1 MSVNVK
7 TFLKS
12 PLRVGACLTATVT
25 LVGTVYA
32 LTHPRSMVKRAESAQ
47 LIQASR
53 CTTIVF
59 DDQPPLNVR
68 EAPNDRSGTIVG
80 ALDNGEVLTVVGE
93 QNGWLRIT
101 APTVGWVYEKRTLKT
116 CEGDPPAATLTR
128 KQVNDPVLATLPN
141 EPGTQLYREAISQ
154 FQGGNLTGAIALL
167 RSISKGSAAYRQAQI
182 ALKTMPQTWDQA
194 ETKYENARAAEKQSR
209 WGDILVIAMDY
220 PDIRH
225 WREKLA
231 PIVKKATRMHH
242 FTTTEASR

>member
-12 PLRVGACLTATVT
+12 PLQVGACLTATVT

-47 LIQASR
+47 LIQANR
-53 CTTIVF
+53 CTTVVF

-68 EAPNDRSGTIVG
+68 QAPNDRSGTIVG

-101 APTVGWVYEKRTLKT
+101 APTVGWVYENRTRKT
-116 CEGDPPAATLTR
+116 CEGDPPDATLTR

-154 FQGGNLTGAIALL
+154 YQSGNLTGAIALL
-167 RSISKGSAAYRQAQI
+167 RSISADSAAYEPAQI
-182 ALKTMPQTWDQA
+182 ALKTMPQTWNQA
-194 ETKYENARAAEKQSR
+194 KAKYNTALAAQEQRR
-209 WGDILVIAMDY
+209 WGDVIVIATDY

-242 FTTTEASR
+242 FTTNKAMQ